1 MQSIRGLSHPVII
14 SDMNDHSVLKNQP
27 ETTDQPPAPSAES
40 EAAAPP
46 HLAPPPKI
54 HHDAFTWELPAEEI
68 TLRIRWFGLCVGY
81 VLVNFVGNDAA
92 IQVPQLNWILTLG
105 AIYALA
111 DTWFSF
117 RGKVFLGEW
126 PLTISV
132 MEALF
137 IGLLCHYDTG
147 LNSPFRFYYL
157 LSLIVCSIRHSPL
170 IAYVTLALHLLSYTT
185 LLFPLQ
191 NAPPD
196 WLTQILLMVVWMG
209 WVAWASIAFSSLV
222 KRTSLELSVANEQL
236 KQNQEL
242 LEDRIARRTSDLQ
255 ESQALLIQQEK
266 HAAFGLL
273 AAGIAHEVGNPL
285 AGISSLVQLL
295 NRHNNDEYTNKRLD
309 EVDAQLRRIQRILR
323 ELIDFSR
330 PATTERNRCYINE
343 VITESLNIA
352 KYYKRKKGK
361 KIITRF
367 AENLPPVQ
375 LVRDQLVQV
384 FLNLI
389 LNAMDATEEG
399 QSIEITTEA
408 RDGQILISVHD
419 NGEGIKEVDKEKLF
433 RPYFTTKSKGTGL
446 GLFVCRNILEHSNT
460 GTIRIDDTVSEG
472 AKFVVALYCEEVK
485 DLGEIPPGPAQE
497 MKFVTT

>member
-1 MQSIRGLSHPVII
+1 
-14 SDMNDHSVLKNQP
+14 MNDHSILNNQSTSSDLPPSESQQSDP
-27 ETTDQPPAPSAES
+27 ESISLNPPQT
-40 EAAAPP
+40 
-46 HLAPPPKI
+46 KI
-54 HHDAFTWELPAEEI
+54 HHDADTWELPAEEI

-81 VLVNFVGNDAA
+81 VLVNFIDKDSA
-92 IQVPQLNWILTLG
+92 IQVTQLNWILTLG
-105 AIYALA
+105 AVYALA
-111 DTWFSF
+111 DTYFSF
-117 RGKVFLGEW
+117 RGQVFLGKW
-126 PLTISV
+126 PLIISV

-170 IAYVTLALHLLSYTT
+170 IAYITLGLYFFSFTA
-185 LLFPLQ
+185 LLFTSPSV
-191 NAPPD
+191 PED
-196 WLTQILLMVVWMG
+196 WLTQLTLMIVWMG
-209 WVAWASIAFSSLV
+209 WVAWASIAFSRLV
-222 KRTSLELSVANEQL
+222 KQTSLELSMANAQL

-242 LEDRIARRTSDLQ
+242 LEERIARRTSDLQ

-295 NRHNNDEYTNKRLD
+295 NRHNNDEYTCKQLV
-309 EVDAQLRRIQRILR
+309 EVDGQLRRIQRILR

-330 PATTERNRCYINE
+330 PATSERNRCHINE
-343 VITESLNIA
+343 LITESLNIS

-367 AENLPPVQ
+367 AENLPMVHV
-375 LVRDQLVQV
+375 VRDQLVQI

-399 QSIEITTEA
+399 ESIEIMTEV
-408 RDGQILISVHD
+408 RSGQLLISVLDSGH
-419 NGEGIKEVDKEKLF
+419 GIREEDQSKLF
-433 RPYFTTKSKGTGL
+433 QPYFTTKTQGTGL
-446 GLFVCRNILEHSNT
+446 GLFVCKNILEDSKS
-460 GTIRIDDTVSEG
+460 GTIEIDKTVKDG
-472 AKFVVALYCEEVK
+472 AKFIVSLNCEELNGLA
-485 DLGEIPPGPAQE
+485 DIPPGPANE
-497 MKFVTT
+497 LEFVTT

>member
-1 MQSIRGLSHPVII
+1 
-14 SDMNDHSVLKNQP
+14 MNDHSVLENQSAAA
-27 ETTDQPPAPSAES
+27 DQPPGESAES
-40 EAAAPP
+40 EPTAPP
-46 HLAPPPKI
+46 APLPPPKI

-81 VLVNFVGNDAA
+81 VLVNFVGHDAA

-111 DTWFSF
+111 DTYFSF
-117 RGKVFLGEW
+117 RGRVFLGEW
-126 PLTISV
+126 PLIISI

-170 IAYVTLALHLLSYTT
+170 IAYVTLGLHLISYST
-185 LLFPLQ
+185 LLFTSHTVPS
-191 NAPPD
+191 D
-196 WLTQILLMVVWMG
+196 WRTQLLLMTVWMG

-222 KRTSLELSVANEQL
+222 KRTSLELSVANAQL

-295 NRHNNDEYTNKRLD
+295 NRHNNDEYTCKRLD

-330 PATTERNRCYINE
+330 PASTERNRCHINE
-343 VITESLNIA
+343 VITESLNIS

-367 AENLPPVQ
+367 AENLPIVQ

-408 RDGQILISVHD
+408 REGQIIISVHD
-419 NGEGIKEVDKEKLF
+419 NGEGIKEVDKERLF
-433 RPYFTTKSKGTGL
+433 QPYFTTKSKGTGL
-446 GLFVCRNILEHSNT
+446 GLFVCRNILEQSGT
-460 GTIRIDDTVSEG
+460 GTIEIDDTVTEG
-472 AKFVVALYCEEVK
+472 AKFVVSLNCDEVK
-485 DLGEIPPGPAQE
+485 DLGTIPPGPPQE
-497 MKFVTT
+497 IEFVKT

>member
-1 MQSIRGLSHPVII
+1 
-14 SDMNDHSVLKNQP
+14 MNDPLNVENQSAAGDALQNRP
-27 ETTDQPPAPSAES
+27 EEAPAYSAT
-40 EAAAPP
+40 
-46 HLAPPPKI
+46 HRI

-81 VLVNFVGNDAA
+81 VLVNFGGNSSA

-111 DTWFSF
+111 DTYFSF
-117 RGKVFLGEW
+117 RGRVFLGEY
-126 PLTISV
+126 PLIISV

-137 IGLLCHYDTG
+137 IGLLCHYDAG

-157 LSLIVCSIRHSPL
+157 LSLIVCSIRHAPQ
-170 IAYVTLALHLLSYTT
+170 IAYLTLCLHLISYST
-185 LLFPLQ
+185 LLFSNRPS
-191 NAPPD
+191 D
-196 WLTQILLMVVWMG
+196 WVSQLLLMIVWMG
-209 WVAWASIAFSSLV
+209 WVAWASIAFSQLV
-222 KRTSLELSVANEQL
+222 KRTSMELSLANSQL

-242 LEDRIARRTSDLQ
+242 LEDRIARRTRDLQ
-255 ESQALLIQQEK
+255 ESQALLVQQEK

-330 PATTERNRCYINE
+330 PATTERNRCQINDL
-343 VITESLNIA
+343 ITESLNIS

-361 KIITRF
+361 NIITRF
-367 AENLPPVQ
+367 AEDLPVVQ
-375 LVRDQLVQV
+375 VVRDQLVQV

-408 RDGQILISVHD
+408 RGGQIIISVHD
-419 NGEGIKEVDKEKLF
+419 SGEGIREEDKDRLF
-433 RPYFTTKSKGTGL
+433 QPYFTTKAKGTGL
-446 GLFVCRNILEHSNT
+446 GLFVCRNILEDSNS
-460 GTIRIDDTVSEG
+460 GTIEIDDTVKDG
-472 AKFVVALYCEEVK
+472 ARFVVSLNCEELQGSA
-485 DLGEIPPGPAQE
+485 DIPPGPAKE
-497 MKFVTT
+497 IKFVTT

>member
-1 MQSIRGLSHPVII
+1 
-14 SDMNDHSVLKNQP
+14 MNDPLNVENQSEP
-27 ETTDQPPAPSAES
+27 GDAMQDRPAEAPAPPT
-40 EAAAPP
+40 APR
-46 HLAPPPKI
+46 I
-54 HHDAFTWELPAEEI
+54 HHDAYTWELPAEEI

-81 VLVNFVGNDAA
+81 VLVNFGGNSSA

-111 DTWFSF
+111 DTYMSF
-117 RGKVFLGEW
+117 RGRVFLGEW
-126 PLTISV
+126 PLIISV

-137 IGLLCHYDTG
+137 IGLLCHYDAG

-157 LSLIVCSIRHSPL
+157 LSLIVYSIRHSPQ
-170 IAYVTLALHLLSYTT
+170 IAYLTLGLHLISYST
-185 LLFPLQ
+185 LLFSNRPS
-191 NAPPD
+191 D
-196 WLTQILLMVVWMG
+196 WVTQLLLMIVWMG
-209 WVAWASIAFSSLV
+209 WVAWASIAFSQLV
-222 KRTSLELSVANEQL
+222 KRTSMELSLANSQL
-236 KQNQEL
+236 KMNQEL

-255 ESQALLIQQEK
+255 ESQALLVQQEK

-330 PATTERNRCYINE
+330 PATTERNRCQINDL
-343 VITESLNIA
+343 ITESLNIS

-361 KIITRF
+361 NIITRF
-367 AENLPPVQ
+367 AEDLPVVQ
-375 LVRDQLVQV
+375 VVRDQLVQV

-399 QSIEITTEA
+399 ESIEITTQA
-408 RDGQILISVHD
+408 REGQIIISVHD
-419 NGEGIKEVDKEKLF
+419 EGEGIREEDKARLF
-433 RPYFTTKSKGTGL
+433 QPYFTTKAKGTGL
-446 GLFVCRNILEHSNT
+446 GLFVCKNILEHSNS
-460 GTIRIDDTVSEG
+460 GTIEIDDTVQDG
-472 AKFVVALYCEEVK
+472 ARFIVSLNCEE
-485 DLGEIPPGPAQE
+485 LEGEADIPPGPAKE
-497 MKFVTT
+497 IKFVTT

>member
-1 MQSIRGLSHPVII
+1 
-14 SDMNDHSVLKNQP
+14 MNDPLNVENQIEPAGPSVKATQKR
-27 ETTDQPPAPSAES
+27 PADVYELQSA
-40 EAAAPP
+40 PR
-46 HLAPPPKI
+46 I

-81 VLVNFVGNDAA
+81 VLVNFGGNSSA

-117 RGKVFLGEW
+117 RGRVFLGEW
-126 PLTISV
+126 PLIISV

-137 IGLLCHYDTG
+137 IGLLCHYDAG

-170 IAYVTLALHLLSYTT
+170 IAYLTLGLHLVSYST
-185 LLFPLQ
+185 LLLSSPTL
-191 NAPPD
+191 PSD
-196 WLTQILLMVVWMG
+196 WLTQLLLMIVWMG
-209 WVAWASIAFSSLV
+209 WVAWASIAFSQLV
-222 KRTSLELSVANEQL
+222 KRTSMELSLANSQL

-242 LEDRIARRTSDLQ
+242 PEDRIARRTSDLQ

-295 NRHNNDEYTNKRLD
+295 NRHNNDEYTTKRLD

-330 PATTERNRCYINE
+330 PATTERNRSQINE
-343 VITESLNIA
+343 LITESLNIS

-367 AENLPPVQ
+367 AEDLPIVQ
-375 LVRDQLVQV
+375 VVRDQLVQV

-399 QSIEITTEA
+399 ESIEITTEA
-408 RDGQILISVHD
+408 RAGRILITVHD
-419 NGEGIKEVDKEKLF
+419 SGEGIREEDKDRLF
-433 RPYFTTKSKGTGL
+433 QPYFTTKAKGTGL
-446 GLFVCRNILEHSNT
+446 GLFVCKNILEHSNS
-460 GTIRIDDTVSEG
+460 GTIEIDDTVKDG
-472 AKFVVALYCEEVK
+472 ARFIVSLQCEELQGK
-485 DLGEIPPGPAQE
+485 ADIPPGPAKE
-497 MKFVTT
+497 IKFVTT

>member
-1 MQSIRGLSHPVII
+1 MTDPLNAEKLNGPGDELQDRPAEAPV
-14 SDMNDHSVLKNQP
+14 STAVP
-27 ETTDQPPAPSAES
+27 R
-40 EAAAPP
+40 
-46 HLAPPPKI
+46 I
-54 HHDAFTWELPAEEI
+54 HHDAYTWQLPAEEI

-81 VLVNFVGNDAA
+81 VLVNFGGNSSA

-111 DTWFSF
+111 DTYFSF
-117 RGKVFLGEW
+117 RGRVFLGEW
-126 PLTISV
+126 PLIISV

-137 IGLLCHYDTG
+137 IGLLCHYDAG

-157 LSLIVCSIRHSPL
+157 LSLIVCSIRHSPQ
-170 IAYVTLALHLLSYTT
+170 IAYLTLGLHLISYST
-185 LLFPLQ
+185 LLFSNRPS
-191 NAPPD
+191 D
-196 WLTQILLMVVWMG
+196 WVSQLLLMIVWMG
-209 WVAWASIAFSSLV
+209 WVAWASIAFSQLV
-222 KRTSLELSVANEQL
+222 KRTSMELSLANSQL

-255 ESQALLIQQEK
+255 ESQALLVQQEK

-330 PATTERNRCYINE
+330 PATTERNRCQINE
-343 VITESLNIA
+343 LITESLNIS

-361 KIITRF
+361 NIITRF
-367 AENLPPVQ
+367 AEDLPVVQ
-375 LVRDQLVQV
+375 VVRDQLVQV

-399 QSIEITTEA
+399 ESIEITTEA
-408 RDGQILISVHD
+408 RGGQIVISIHD
-419 NGEGIKEVDKEKLF
+419 DGEGIREEDKARLF
-433 RPYFTTKSKGTGL
+433 QPYFTTKAKGTGL
-446 GLFVCRNILEHSNT
+446 GLFVCKNILEHSNS
-460 GTIRIDDTVSEG
+460 GTIEIDDTVKDG
-472 AKFVVALYCEEVK
+472 ARFIVSLNCEELQGAA
-485 DLGEIPPGPAQE
+485 DIPPGPAKE
-497 MKFVTT
+497 IKFVTT

>member
-1 MQSIRGLSHPVII
+1 
-14 SDMNDHSVLKNQP
+14 MNDPSILENQP
-27 ETTDQPPAPSAES
+27 NSTDASQNESAQAKSPPTP
-40 EAAAPP
+40 AAQA
-46 HLAPPPKI
+46 KI

-81 VLVNFVGNDAA
+81 VLVNFVGNNSA

-111 DTWFSF
+111 DTYFSF
-117 RGKVFLGEW
+117 RGRVFLGEW
-126 PLTISV
+126 PLIISV

-137 IGLLCHYDTG
+137 IGLLCHYDAG

-157 LSLIVCSIRHSPL
+157 LSLIVCSIRHSPA
-170 IAYVTLALHLLSYTT
+170 IAYMTLGLHLISFTT
-185 LLFPLQ
+185 ILFTSPSIP
-191 NAPPD
+191 AD
-196 WLTQILLMVVWMG
+196 WLTQLLLMIVWMG

-222 KRTSLELSVANEQL
+222 KRTSMELSAANAQL
-236 KQNQEL
+236 QQNQEL
-242 LEDRIARRTSDLQ
+242 LEERIARRTSDLQ
-255 ESQALLIQQEK
+255 ESQALLVQQEK

-295 NRHNNDEYTNKRLD
+295 NRHNNDEYTCKRLQ
-309 EVDAQLRRIQRILR
+309 EVDGQLHRIQRILR

-330 PATTERNRCYINE
+330 PATTERNRCNINE
-343 VITESLNIA
+343 LITESLNIS

-367 AENLPPVQ
+367 AENLPVVQ
-375 LVRDQLVQV
+375 VVRDQLVQV

-399 QSIEITTEA
+399 ESIEITTQA

-419 NGEGIKEVDKEKLF
+419 NGQGIREEDKPKLF
-433 RPYFTTKSKGTGL
+433 QPYFTTKSKGTGL
-446 GLFVCRNILEHSNT
+446 GLFVCKNILEHSNS
-460 GTIRIDDTVSEG
+460 GTIEIDESVKAG
-472 AKFVVALYCEEVK
+472 AKFIVSLNCDELQGLA
-485 DLGEIPPGPAQE
+485 EIPPGPANE
-497 MKFVTT
+497 IKFVITT

>member
-1 MQSIRGLSHPVII
+1 
-14 SDMNDHSVLKNQP
+14 MNDPSILENESKPTDASRRDSTQTHSLP
-27 ETTDQPPAPSAES
+27 AEPSPPR
-40 EAAAPP
+40 
-46 HLAPPPKI
+46 I

-81 VLVNFVGNDAA
+81 VLVNFVGNHSA

-111 DTWFSF
+111 DTYFSF
-117 RGKVFLGEW
+117 RGRVFLGEW
-126 PLTISV
+126 PLIISV

-137 IGLLCHYDTG
+137 IGLLCHYDAG

-157 LSLIVCSIRHSPL
+157 LSLIVCSIRHSPA
-170 IAYVTLALHLLSYTT
+170 IAYMTLGLHLISFTT
-185 LLFPLQ
+185 ILFTSPSIP
-191 NAPPD
+191 AD
-196 WLTQILLMVVWMG
+196 WLTQLLLMIVWMG

-222 KRTSLELSVANEQL
+222 KRTSMELSLANAQL

-242 LEDRIARRTSDLQ
+242 LEERIARRTSDLQ
-255 ESQALLIQQEK
+255 ESQALLVQQEK

-295 NRHNNDEYTNKRLD
+295 NRHNNDEYTCKRLQ
-309 EVDAQLRRIQRILR
+309 EVDGQLHRIQRILR

-330 PATTERNRCYINE
+330 PATSERNRCHINE
-343 VITESLNIA
+343 LIIESLNIS

-367 AENLPPVQ
+367 AEELPVVQ
-375 LVRDQLVQV
+375 VVRDQLVQV

-399 QSIEITTEA
+399 ESIEITTEA
-408 RDGQILISVHD
+408 RNGQILISVCD
-419 NGEGIKEVDKEKLF
+419 NGQGIQDEDKPRLF
-433 RPYFTTKSKGTGL
+433 QPYFTTKSKGTGL
-446 GLFVCRNILEHSNT
+446 GLFVCKNILEHSNS
-460 GTIRIDDTVSEG
+460 GTIEIDDDVKAG
-472 AKFVVALYCEEVK
+472 AKFIVSLNCEELEGLA
-485 DLGEIPPGPAQE
+485 DIPPGPATE